1 MPEFQE
7 RHEKHRQWRAQRLE
21 GFPTRLTPPSNGVFE
36 RRSALFLYAQE
47 VRMAKP
53 DQIQDETLRTLVLEA
68 RAAYLGGQATESVHR
83 SVDALLRL
91 MHQHP
96 DFIALQRRPGTA
108 ARVGRVWPGL
118 GVKVEL
124 AADQPPRAVYERET
138 FSTSEAITFYE
149 FALESVIDAK
159 L

>member
-1 MPEFQE
+1 
-7 RHEKHRQWRAQRLE
+7 
-21 GFPTRLTPPSNGVFE
+21 
-36 RRSALFLYAQE
+36 
-47 VRMAKP
+47 MAKP
-53 DQIQDETLRTLVLEA
+53 DQIQDETLRALVLEA

-83 SVDALLRL
+83 SVEALLRL

-96 DFIALQRRPGTA
+96 DFIALQRQPGTA